1 MKKILS
7 LVAALLV
14 AISPLSCFAED
25 MQVLPSGVKVNPL
38 VALADVSY
46 NSMTPAELYE
56 LAKAEGGTIV
66 VYSET
71 SKMSKAADKFMAE
84 YPELKVETYTL
95 TPAEIQEKV
104 VTEDMTGNVTA
115 DVIAVNDAAATIYN
129 EWYADGIAQAYYPD
143 DVIKHIPEAKLADAA
158 PLFEALNI
166 WFYNTAQYPDGAP
179 INNWWDIIEVDEAGN
194 QKFKLFCKNISADT
208 SYMAFYANLACYSD
222 ELEAAYEKK
231 YGKPLEYTYD
241 PSIVPVPEKNAA
253 YEFLYRLA
261 QLEVGFI
268 ADGDEI
274 VQAVAES
281 TEPALG
287 FATANKLD
295 NRDDNNWPLAWV
307 TKMDPYASLSNP
319 KNLYL
324 VSKTDNA
331 AGARL
336 FMHYL
341 MGGTNA
347 DTKALDAFIRLGC
360 WFMRDDYVDTEN
372 EIKLDEIDIVQLNSE
387 EVYRTYLDVND
398 FWIYWS
404 DHFNK

>member
-7 LVAALLV
+7 LAVALIIALCPLASLAEGLV
-14 AISPLSCFAED
+14 E
-25 MQVLPSGVKVNPL
+25 LPSGVKVNAG
-38 VALADVSY
+38 VALADVTF
-46 NSMTPAELYE
+46 NSKTPAELYE
-56 LAKAEGGTIV
+56 LAKAEGGVIA

-71 SKMSKAADKFMAE
+71 SKMTKAADKFMAE
-84 YPELKVETYTL
+84 YPELKVEVYTL

-104 VTEDMTGNVTA
+104 VTEFDTRNLTA
-115 DVIAVNDAAATIYN
+115 DVVAVNDAAATIYN
-129 EWYADGIAQAYYPD
+129 EWYPDGIVQAYYPD
-143 DVIKHIPEAKLADAA
+143 DIVAHIPEAKLADAA

-166 WFYNTAQYPDGAP
+166 WFYNTAQFPDGAP
-179 INNWWDIIEVDEAGN
+179 INNWWDIVEVDENGV
-194 QKFKLFCKNISADT
+194 QKFKIFCKNISADT

-241 PSIVPVPEKNAA
+241 ATIVPVPEKNAA

-281 TEPALG
+281 AEPALG

-307 TKMDPYASLSNP
+307 TKMEPYASLSNP
-319 KNLYL
+319 KNLYMTTG
-324 VSKTDNA
+324 TDNP

-347 DTKALDAFIRLGC
+347 DTAALDAFIRLGC
-360 WFMRDDYVDTEN
+360 WFMRDDYVDEEN
-372 EIKLDEIDIVQLNSE
+372 EIKLDEIEIVQLNST
-387 EVYRTYLDVND
+387 EVYNTYLDVND
-398 FWIYWS
+398 FWVYWS
-404 DHFNK
+404 DHFTK